1 MRHFSGSPVFAPFPE
16 GQPMPQDDPATIT
29 VPDLSTSDQRVLA
42 RIFQHPLS
50 HNLSWQETLA
60 LMATLGSVSHS
71 HDGDIVL
78 RIGKVE
84 SRFRLG
90 RDKDLSAGALMTLR
104 HFLTRAGRGDTTPA
118 VAEGPAAKD
127 TVVVID
133 HAGARVFFATTSDDA
148 TPQELEHLLHETK
161 RSQHDA
167 DRSETYPADTRFF
180 DAVATAVAGE
190 GRIVVIGHGKGQSN
204 DASRFL
210 AYLAKH
216 HPGVHARVAND
227 LVADLAHSTV
237 PQLLS
242 LARHALRAE
251 RDSAGPSKG

>member
-1 MRHFSGSPVFAPFPE
+1 MR
-16 GQPMPQDDPATIT
+16 QDDPATIT

-42 RIFQHPLS
+42 RLFQHPLS
-50 HNLSWQETLA
+50 HNLSWRETLV

-71 HDGDIVL
+71 HDGDVVL

-84 SRFRLG
+84 SRFRPG
-90 RDKDLSAGALMTLR
+90 RDKDLSAEALLALR
-104 HFLTRAGRGDTTPA
+104 HFLTRAGLGDTSVEVADGPA
-118 VAEGPAAKD
+118 VKD

-133 HAGARVFFATTSDDA
+133 HAGARVFFATRSDDA
-148 TPQELEHLLHETK
+148 TPQELHHLLHDTD

-180 DAVATAVAGE
+180 DEIADALSGE

-204 DASRFL
+204 EAGHFL

-216 HPGVHARVAND
+216 HPTVHARVAD
-227 LVADLAHSTV
+227 EIVADLAHSTV
-237 PQLLS
+237 PQLLT
-242 LARHALRAE
+242 LARHALQPG